1 MNILYILGAIG
12 GIIVLVEELIQFVK
26 WVGFKYR
33 KYIKYKSFYDKNHKN
48 DDDIKLPMGFRT
60 QKEQAEIEAR
70 MVKKG

>member
-12 GIIVLVEELIQFVK
+12 GTIYLIEELFQLILLIRA
-26 WVGFKYR
+26 KYR
-33 KYIKYKSFYDKNHKN
+33 KYWKYKSFYDKNHKN